1 LDIVYKTLGLPAEL
15 LSKVPGI
22 GPFVKACC
30 TSVGQ
35 KILMAVTG
43 LSLVGFLVV
52 HLGGNFNLFA
62 GEAAFNGYAEK
73 LHSLGPLLAIAE
85 TNLFALF
92 ALHMGLAVSTRAM
105 SVRARTNS
113 YEKSESKQTGF
124 LLPKGGAANLM
135 FGTGLVLLVYLVVHV
150 LDMKLNVRGFESG
163 DSKYVLVRSV
173 LRDPKT
179 WGFYLIALF
188 ALGVHLSHGVSSA
201 LQTLGVSHPRWNKLV
216 RPLGVVLAWL
226 IAGGFMSLLVWAYA
240 FGPK

>member
-1 LDIVYKTLGLPAEL
+1 
-15 LSKVPGI
+15 
-22 GPFVKACC
+22 
-30 TSVGQ
+30 
-35 KILMAVTG
+35 
-43 LSLVGFLVV
+43 
-52 HLGGNFNLFA
+52 
-62 GEAAFNGYAEK
+62 
-73 LHSLGPLLAIAE
+73 
-85 TNLFALF
+85 
-92 ALHMGLAVSTRAM
+92 M